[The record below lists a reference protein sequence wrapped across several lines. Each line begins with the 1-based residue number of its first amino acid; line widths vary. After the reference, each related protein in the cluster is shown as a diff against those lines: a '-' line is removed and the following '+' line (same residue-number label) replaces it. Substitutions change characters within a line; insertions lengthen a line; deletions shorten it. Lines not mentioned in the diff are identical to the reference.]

1 MMPFFDLLQEIL
13 KSNNKKK
20 GRQRLL
26 ERFFDLRKKKQIQ
39 RTDPTFGGK
48 NLR

>member
-26 ERFFDLRKKKQIQ
+26 ERFFDLRKKKKNTAN
-39 RTDPTFGGK
+39 RP
-48 NLR
+48 NLRR